1 MKTIILIEDDEFL
14 QELYRE
20 ILSQQFVIEIIG
32 DGIVAKDRLLKGGWD
47 MALVDLTLPGLSG
60 IEVLEEVDKSKMAKG
75 KIVVLTN
82 SEDPALLTL
91 AKKHSDGIIIKSSIN
106 PEELPSKIE
115 SFF

>member
-1 MKTIILIEDDEFL
+1 MKTIILVEDDQFL

-20 ILSQQFVIEIIG
+20 ILSSQFFVEIIG
-32 DGIVAKDRLLKGGWD
+32 DGLMAKDRLLKGGWD
-47 MALVDLTLPGLSG
+47 IALVDLTLPGLSG
-60 IEVLEEVDKSKMAKG
+60 IEVLEEVDKSTVEKG
-75 KIVVLTN
+75 KVVVLTN

-91 AKKHSDGIIIKSSIN
+91 AKKHSDGIIIKSSIS